1 MLSAF
6 FYCTNLYFYG
16 SVFTEM
22 PQRATVQGLEEE
34 LLSLYLGI
42 SQEHGYRFPRLES
55 GGDCMAWDQ
64 AASYDLHMRT
74 QGF

>member
-1 MLSAF
+1 MALCLLRCLNVPLCRVPA
-6 FYCTNLYFYG
+6 
-16 SVFTEM
+16 
-22 PQRATVQGLEEE
+22 GLEEE

>member
-1 MLSAF
+1 
-6 FYCTNLYFYG
+6 
-16 SVFTEM
+16 M
-22 PQRATVQGLEEE
+22 PLCRVPAGLEEE

-42 SQEHGYRFPRLES
+42 SQEHGFRFPRLVS